1 MSVIDIR
8 TTSPSNRL
16 NSGGG
21 IIGVPVKKV
30 VMSGIVLLL
39 VNQFLRLSNLRD
51 NNEVEESFLKISSPF
66 LNIEH

>member
-51 NNEVEESFLKISSPF
+51 NNEVEESFLKIISKYRA
-66 LNIEH
+66 LNS